1 VSKVHASAMEW
12 LDGEAHRLDGVSRRI
27 WNHAEIAL
35 HETQSSAL
43 LADELETQGFR
54 VERGVAAMPTAFVAS
69 WGQGGPTIGFLAE
82 FDALPG
88 LSNAPEPRRAPLVD
102 GGGGHGCG
110 HNLIGTGSV
119 AAAVATSIALK
130 REGRPGT
137 IKVFGTPAE
146 ETLVGKVFMQ
156 RSGIFKG
163 LDAALTWHPLHST
176 RVANERCLALLSVRF
191 AFHGRTCHI
200 PSAPEAG
207 RNALDAVQL
216 MSMAVNMR
224 RKHMPAGATVEYV
237 ITEGGAFPNVTPALA
252 RAWYF
257 VRSPKVADVEAV
269 GAMVRAAAEGAALAT
284 GTTVE
289 SRVVTS
295 CYGYLPNSAMADLLY
310 GNLETVRPPAFSA
323 EERAFAREL
332 VKTVVD
338 EPPSEATVLDGG
350 LVRVGEETGPY
361 SQDDGDL
368 SWVCPLNT
376 FHVAAWP
383 DGVPAHTWQ
392 AAAST
397 GTSIGTKAMTVAART
412 LALTGVDLFTDP
424 SALARVRAEWQ
435 ERTRGFTYR
444 CLVPPDV
451 NALDSLKP

>member
-1 VSKVHASAMEW
+1 VSTGHTTALEW
-12 LDGEAHRLDGVSRRI
+12 LDGEARRLDGLSRRI
-27 WNHAEIAL
+27 WGHAEIAL
-35 HETQSSAL
+35 QETRSSAV
-43 LADELETQGFR
+43 LADELESQGFR
-54 VERGVAAMPTAFVAS
+54 VERGVSGMPTSFVAS
-69 WGQGGPTIGFLAE
+69 WGEGGPTIGFLAE

-119 AAAVATSIALK
+119 AAAVATSLALK

-163 LDAALTWHPLHST
+163 LDATLTWHPLHNT
-176 RVANERCLALLSVRF
+176 RVADERCLALLSVRYT
-191 AFHGRTCHI
+191 FHGRTCHI
-200 PSAPEAG
+200 PSGAEAG

-216 MSMAVNMR
+216 MNMAVNMR
-224 RKHMPAGATVEYV
+224 RKHMPAGATIEYV
-237 ITEGGAFPNVTPALA
+237 VTEGGAFPNVTPALA

-257 VRSPKVADVEAV
+257 VRSPRVADVESV
-269 GAMVRAAAEGAALAT
+269 GEMVRAAAEGAALAT

-289 SRVVTS
+289 SRMVTF
-295 CYGYLPNSAMADLLY
+295 CYGYLPNTAMANLLY
-310 GNLETVRPPAFSA
+310 GNLERVGPPSFSA
-323 EERAFAREL
+323 EERAFARQL
-332 VKTVVD
+332 VKTLVD
-338 EPPSEATVLDGG
+338 EPPSEATVLDSG
-350 LVRVGEETGPY
+350 LVRVGEEIGPY

-383 DGVPAHTWQ
+383 HGVPAHTWQ

-397 GTSIGTKAMTVAART
+397 GTSIGSKAMAVAART
-412 LALTGVDLFTDP
+412 LALTGVDLFTNP
-424 SALARVRAEWQ
+424 SALARVRAEWE
-435 ERTRGFTYR
+435 ERTREFTYR
-444 CLVPPDV
+444 CLVPDDV
-451 NALDSLKP
+451 NALDSLKA

>member
-1 VSKVHASAMEW
+1 MTKAHTSALEW
-12 LDGEAHRLDGVSRRI
+12 LDGEAQHLDALSRRI
-27 WNHAEIAL
+27 WGHAEIAL
-35 HETQSSAL
+35 QETQSSAAL
-43 LADELETQGFR
+43 VNELEGHGFR
-54 VERGVAAMPTAFVAS
+54 VERGVAGMPTAFVAT
-69 WGQGGPTIGFLAE
+69 WGEGRPTIGFLVE
-82 FDALPG
+82 YDALPG
-88 LSNAPEPRRAPLVD
+88 LSNAAEPRRAPIVE

-110 HNLIGTGSV
+110 HNLIGTGSL
-119 AAAVATSIALK
+119 AAAVATSIGLK
-130 REGRPGT
+130 RDGRPGT

-146 ETLVGKVFMQ
+146 ETLVGKVFMT
-156 RSGIFKG
+156 RSGVFDG

-176 RVANERCLALLSVRF
+176 RVADERCLALLSVRF

-200 PSAPEAG
+200 PSGPDAG

-224 RKHMPAGATVEYV
+224 RKHMPPGATVEYV
-237 ITEGGAFPNVTPALA
+237 VTEGGAFPNVTPALA

-257 VRSPKVADVEAV
+257 VRSPTVKDVETV
-269 GAMVRAAAEGAALAT
+269 GAMVYAAAEGAALAT

-289 SRVVTS
+289 SRVVTN
-295 CYGYLPNSAMADLLY
+295 CYGYLPNTAMANLLY
-310 GNLETVRPPAFSA
+310 ANLERVRPPAFTP
-323 EERAFAREL
+323 EERTFARHL
-332 VKTVVD
+332 VKTLVD
-338 EPPSEATVLDGG
+338 EPAPEATILDGG
-350 LVRVGEETGPY
+350 LVRAGEEIGPY

-383 DGVPAHTWQ
+383 EGVPAHTWQ

-397 GTSIGTKAMTVAART
+397 GTSIGSKALAVAART

-424 SALARVRAEWQ
+424 VALGRVRAEWQ

-444 CLVPPDV
+444 CLVPPEVD
-451 NALDSLKP
+451 ALDSLKP